1 MFIVNNVV
9 LVILLLLVV
18 LRFDGWLD
26 YVLTCWRALLFGCVC
41 F

>member
-9 LVILLLLVV
+9 LVILLLLGV

-26 YVLTCWRALLFGCVC
+26 YVLACWHALLLGCVC